1 MITTTTN
8 VSSTSPK
15 SFSMKRISND
25 ILEITNYPLEGI
37 GIAPID
43 EDSMNYVAN
52 IQFMYVNFER
62 Y

>member
-1 MITTTTN
+1 
-8 VSSTSPK
+8 
-15 SFSMKRISND
+15 MKRLSND

-52 IQFMYVNFER
+52 IQFMSGLLEGY
-62 Y
+62 